1 MSPANPLPEGKRR
14 RAALSPLARGYWR
27 HFHRIRKAIPWKSR
41 ASPGSWRQNAPPS
54 SSRCAIRCRSRS
66 LMSRCAY
73 ARMASQSLR
82 KSLRPAKPASKW
94 RPWSPSPWLR
104 SLCTTC
110 LRLLTRASKFARS
123 FWSARAGARAENT
136 GDTIVAPN
144 KFMADNVK
152 LLLVDDNPMV
162 LGMLQQAL
170 SPLAH
175 VTTATDAA
183 DALLKAV
190 DDAPDLLLCDYRM
203 PGMDGR
209 QLVEKL
215 KSRPATANFSTLL
228 MASKADIAERLSPQD
243 AADDYLEKPFYLKDA
258 IRRVKRMIDRIA
270 LEKMAKTAPSDGV
283 VRGSLSQ
290 MNVIDLMQSLEMG
303 RKSCRLSLSNEGDK
317 CEVFFVEGQVKHA
330 TYGSLVGDEAVFKV
344 LRWTGGSFQLDF
356 EGKTDKETTQLNTQG
371 LLMEGLRL
379 LDESS
384 RDGGAESEPAAAPAQ
399 TMQDPF
405 ASAPPASASSAQTPS
420 APAVSSPPSAPAH
433 KHRREEEEDV
443 LLDG

>member
-1 MSPANPLPEGKRR
+1 
-14 RAALSPLARGYWR
+14 
-27 HFHRIRKAIPWKSR
+27 
-41 ASPGSWRQNAPPS
+41 
-54 SSRCAIRCRSRS
+54 
-66 LMSRCAY
+66 
-73 ARMASQSLR
+73 
-82 KSLRPAKPASKW
+82 
-94 RPWSPSPWLR
+94 
-104 SLCTTC
+104 
-110 LRLLTRASKFARS
+110 
-123 FWSARAGARAENT
+123 
-136 GDTIVAPN
+136 
-144 KFMADNVK
+144 MADNVK

-162 LGMLQQAL
+162 LAMLHQAL
-170 SPLAH
+170 SPLAT

-190 DDAPDLLLCDYRM
+190 DDVPDLLVCDYRM

-215 KSRPATANFSTLL
+215 KSRPATANFSAVL
-228 MASKADIAERLSPQD
+228 MASKADISERLSPQD

-258 IRRVKRMIDRIA
+258 TRRVKRMIDRIA

-283 VRGSLSQ
+283 VRGNLSQ

-303 RKSCRLSLSNEGDK
+303 RKSCQLSLSNEGDK

-330 TYGSLVGDEAVFKV
+330 TYGSLVGDAAVFKV

-379 LDESS
+379 LDESA
-384 RDGGAESEPAAAPAQ
+384 RDSGGEGESAPPPGAEPAAAPVA
-399 TMQDPF
+399 TT
-405 ASAPPASASSAQTPS
+405 TPS
-420 APAVSSPPSAPAH
+420 SPSSR
-433 KHRREEEEDV
+433 KRDEEEDV